1 MEVTEEVTEVEEEEE
16 EEDRELSSK
25 CTDSTALTRTNLGTT
40 PARGKYSR
48 AYILLSLLPFFPFF
62 PFFL

>member
-1 MEVTEEVTEVEEEEE
+1 MEVEEEE

-40 PARGKYSR
+40 PARGKYSTT
-48 AYILLSLLPFFPFF
+48 YIPLSLLSFFPSFF
-62 PFFL
+62 SIFSLIN